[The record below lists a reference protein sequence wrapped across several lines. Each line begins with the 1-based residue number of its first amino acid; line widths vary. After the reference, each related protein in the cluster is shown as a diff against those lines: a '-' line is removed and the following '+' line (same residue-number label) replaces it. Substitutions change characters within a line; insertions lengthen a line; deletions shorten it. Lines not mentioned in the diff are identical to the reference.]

1 MKNFNNNITL
11 QVSKNATA
19 IAIGEDRKNAK
30 PVLCID
36 TGLIYA
42 SLTDAAEDVGVT
54 VTALSSCLRGK
65 TNSCKGMSWCF
76 VKESANHIE
85 DITGRIRQANAEA
98 EDAKDEK
105 DVLKEYR
112 RYTKELFTLRE
123 KETKLKQELDEVGRM
138 IEQAKHNLDALVQ
151 IDQNI

>member
-1 MKNFNNNITL
+1 MKNFNNITL
-11 QVSKNATA
+11 QVSKDAKA

-85 DITGRIRQANAEA
+85 DITGRIRRANAEV
-98 EDAKDEK
+98 EDVKDNM
-105 DVLKEYR
+105 DALKEYR

-123 KETKLKQELDEVGRM
+123 KETKLKQELDEVARM

>member
-1 MKNFNNNITL
+1 MKNFNNITL
-11 QVSKNATA
+11 QVSKDAKA

-36 TGLIYA
+36 SGLIYA

-105 DVLKEYR
+105 DALKEYR

-123 KETKLKQELDEVGRM
+123 KETKLKQELDEVGRA

>member
-1 MKNFNNNITL
+1 MKNFNNITL
-11 QVSKNATA
+11 QVSKDAKA

-76 VKESANHIE
+76 VKESANHID

-123 KETKLKQELDEVGRM
+123 KETKLKQELDEVARM

>member
-1 MKNFNNNITL
+1 MKNFNNITL
-11 QVSKNATA
+11 QVSKDAKA

-42 SLTDAAEDVGVT
+42 SLTDAAEDIGVS

-65 TNSCKGMSWCF
+65 TNSCKGTSWCF
-76 VKESANHIE
+76 VKESANHID
-85 DITGRIRQANAEA
+85 DITGRIRQA
-98 EDAKDEK
+98 KDEK
-105 DVLKEYR
+105 DALKEYR

-123 KETKLKQELDEVGRM
+123 KETKLKQELDEVARM

>member
-1 MKNFNNNITL
+1 MKNFNNITL
-11 QVSKNATA
+11 QVSKDAKA
-19 IAIGEDRKNAK
+19 VAIGEDRKNAK

-54 VTALSSCLRGK
+54 VTALGSCLRGK

-85 DITGRIRQANAEA
+85 DITGRIRRANAEA

-105 DVLKEYR
+105 DALKEYR

-123 KETKLKQELDEVGRM
+123 KETKLKQELDEVARM

>member
-1 MKNFNNNITL
+1 MKNFNNITL
-11 QVSKNATA
+11 QVSKDAKA

-42 SLTDAAEDVGVT
+42 SLTDAAEDIGVT
-54 VTALSSCLRGK
+54 VPALSSCLRGK

-76 VKESANHIE
+76 VKESANHID

-105 DVLKEYR
+105 DALKEYR

-123 KETKLKQELDEVGRM
+123 KETKLKQELDEVARM

>member
-1 MKNFNNNITL
+1 MKIMQNTTL
-11 QVSKNATA
+11 QVSKDAKA

-42 SLTDAAEDVGVT
+42 SLTDAAEDIGVS

-105 DVLKEYR
+105 DALKEYR

-123 KETKLKQELDEVGRM
+123 KETKLKQELDEVARM

>member
-1 MKNFNNNITL
+1 MKNFNNITL
-11 QVSKNATA
+11 QVSKDAKA

-42 SLTDAAEDVGVT
+42 SLTDAAEDIGVS

-76 VKESANHIE
+76 VKESANHID
-85 DITGRIRQANAEA
+85 DITGRIRQA
-98 EDAKDEK
+98 KDEK
-105 DVLKEYR
+105 DALKEYR

-123 KETKLKQELDEVGRM
+123 KETKLKQELDEVARM

>member
-1 MKNFNNNITL
+1 MKNFNNITL
-11 QVSKNATA
+11 QVSKDAKA

-76 VKESANHIE
+76 VKESANHID

-123 KETKLKQELDEVGRM
+123 KETKLKQELDEVARM

-151 IDQNI
+151 IDQNV

>member
-1 MKNFNNNITL
+1 MKNFNNITL
-11 QVSKNATA
+11 QVSKDAKA

-42 SLTDAAEDVGVT
+42 SLTDAAEDIGVT

-105 DVLKEYR
+105 DTLKEYR

-123 KETKLKQELDEVGRM
+123 KETKLKQELDEVARI
-138 IEQAKHNLDALVQ
+138 IEHAKHNLDALVQ

>member
-1 MKNFNNNITL
+1 MKNFNNITL
-11 QVSKNATA
+11 HVSKDAKA

-105 DVLKEYR
+105 DALKEYR

-123 KETKLKQELDEVGRM
+123 KETKLKQELDEVARM

>member
-1 MKNFNNNITL
+1 MKNFNNITL
-11 QVSKNATA
+11 QVSKDAKA

-85 DITGRIRQANAEA
+85 DITGRIRRANAEV

-105 DVLKEYR
+105 DALKEYR

-123 KETKLKQELDEVGRM
+123 KETKLKQELDEVARM
-138 IEQAKHNLDALVQ
+138 IDQAKHNLDALVQ

>member
-1 MKNFNNNITL
+1 MKNFNNITL
-11 QVSKNATA
+11 QVSKDAKA

-54 VTALSSCLRGK
+54 VTALSRCLRGK

-85 DITGRIRQANAEA
+85 DITGRIRRANAEA

-105 DVLKEYR
+105 DALKEYR

>member
-1 MKNFNNNITL
+1 MKNFNNITL
-11 QVSKNATA
+11 QVSKDAKA

-76 VKESANHIE
+76 VKESANHID

-105 DVLKEYR
+105 DALKEYR

-123 KETKLKQELDEVGRM
+123 KETKLKQELDEVGRA

-151 IDQNI
+151 IDQNV

>member
-1 MKNFNNNITL
+1 MKNFNNITL
-11 QVSKNATA
+11 QVSKDAKA

-85 DITGRIRQANAEA
+85 DITGRIRRANAEA

-105 DVLKEYR
+105 DALKEYR

-123 KETKLKQELDEVGRM
+123 KETKLKRELDEVARM

>member
-1 MKNFNNNITL
+1 MKNFNNITL
-11 QVSKNATA
+11 QVSKDAKA

-54 VTALSSCLRGK
+54 VTALSGCLRGK

-105 DVLKEYR
+105 DALKEYR

-123 KETKLKQELDEVGRM
+123 KETKLKQELDEVARM

>member
-1 MKNFNNNITL
+1 MTNMNNITL
-11 QVSKNATA
+11 QVSKDAKA

-65 TNSCKGMSWCF
+65 TNSCKGMAWCF

-85 DITGRIRQANAEA
+85 DITGRIRQANAEV
-98 EDAKDEK
+98 EDAKDNM
-105 DVLKEYR
+105 DALKEYR

-123 KETKLKQELDEVGRM
+123 KETKLKQELDEVARM

>member
-1 MKNFNNNITL
+1 MKNFNNITL
-11 QVSKNATA
+11 QVSKDAKA

-85 DITGRIRQANAEA
+85 DITGRIRQANAEV

-105 DVLKEYR
+105 DALKEYR

-123 KETKLKQELDEVGRM
+123 KEMKLKQELDEVARM

>member
-1 MKNFNNNITL
+1 MKNFNNITL
-11 QVSKNATA
+11 QVSKDAKA

-76 VKESANHIE
+76 E
-85 DITGRIRQANAEA
+85 DITGRIRRANAEV

-105 DVLKEYR
+105 DALKEYR

-123 KETKLKQELDEVGRM
+123 KETKLKQELDEVARM

>member
-1 MKNFNNNITL
+1 MKNFNNITL
-11 QVSKNATA
+11 QVSKDSLA

-54 VTALSSCLRGK
+54 VTALSNCLRGK

-76 VKESANHIE
+76 VQESANHID

-105 DVLKEYR
+105 DALKEYR

-123 KETKLKQELDEVGRM
+123 KETKLKQELEEVGRA
-138 IEQAKHNLDALVQ
+138 IAQAKHNLDALVQ

>member
-1 MKNFNNNITL
+1 MKNFNNITL
-11 QVSKNATA
+11 QVSKDAKA

-123 KETKLKQELDEVGRM
+123 KETKLKQELDEVARA
-138 IEQAKHNLDALVQ
+138 IEQAKYNLDALVQ

>member
-1 MKNFNNNITL
+1 MTNMNNITL
-11 QVSKNATA
+11 QVSKDAKA

-123 KETKLKQELDEVGRM
+123 KETKLKQELDEVGRA

>member
-1 MKNFNNNITL
+1 MKIMKNTTL
-11 QVSKNATA
+11 QVSKDAKA

-105 DVLKEYR
+105 DALKEYR

-123 KETKLKQELDEVGRM
+123 KETKLKQELDEVARM
-138 IEQAKHNLDALVQ
+138 IEQAQHNLDALVQ

>member
-1 MKNFNNNITL
+1 MKNFNNITL
-11 QVSKNATA
+11 QVSKDAKA

-85 DITGRIRQANAEA
+85 DITGRIRRANAEV

-105 DVLKEYR
+105 DALKEYR

-123 KETKLKQELDEVGRM
+123 KETKLKQELDEVARM
-138 IEQAKHNLDALVQ
+138 LEQAKHNLDALVQ

>member
-1 MKNFNNNITL
+1 MKIMKNTTL
-11 QVSKNATA
+11 QVSKDAKA

-112 RYTKELFTLRE
+112 RYTKELFTLRD
-123 KETKLKQELDEVGRM
+123 KETKLKQELDEVARM
-138 IEQAKHNLDALVQ
+138 IEQAQHNLDALVQ

>member
-1 MKNFNNNITL
+1 MKNFNNITL
-11 QVSKNATA
+11 QVSKDAKA

-105 DVLKEYR
+105 DALKEYR

-123 KETKLKQELDEVGRM
+123 KETKLKQELDEVGRA

>member
-1 MKNFNNNITL
+1 MKNFNNITL
-11 QVSKNATA
+11 QVSKDAKA

-105 DVLKEYR
+105 DALKEYR

-123 KETKLKQELDEVGRM
+123 KETKLKQELAEVARM

>member
-1 MKNFNNNITL
+1 MTNMNNITL
-11 QVSKNATA
+11 QVSKDAKA

-76 VKESANHIE
+76 VKESANHID
-85 DITGRIRQANAEA
+85 DITGRIRQANAEV

-105 DVLKEYR
+105 DALKEYR

-123 KETKLKQELDEVGRM
+123 KETKLKQELDEVARM

-151 IDQNI
+151 IDRNI

>member
-1 MKNFNNNITL
+1 MKTINNIIL
-11 QVSKNATA
+11 QVSKDAKT

-42 SLTDAAEDVGVT
+42 SLTDAAEDIGVS

-65 TNSCKGMSWCF
+65 TNSCKGMAWCF

-85 DITGRIRQANAEA
+85 AITDRIQQSNAEV
-98 EDAKDEK
+98 EDAKDNM
-105 DVLKEYR
+105 DALKEYR

-123 KETKLKQELDEVGRM
+123 KETKLRKELDEVGRM

>member
-1 MKNFNNNITL
+1 MKNFNNITL
-11 QVSKNATA
+11 QVSKDAKA
-19 IAIGEDRKNAK
+19 VAIGEDRKNAK

-85 DITGRIRQANAEA
+85 DITGRIRRANAEV

-105 DVLKEYR
+105 DALKEYR

-123 KETKLKQELDEVGRM
+123 KETKLKQELDEVARM

>member
-1 MKNFNNNITL
+1 MKNFNNITL
-11 QVSKNATA
+11 QVSKDAKA

-76 VKESANHIE
+76 VKESANHID

-105 DVLKEYR
+105 DALKEYR

-123 KETKLKQELDEVGRM
+123 KETKLKQELDEVGRA

>member
-1 MKNFNNNITL
+1 MTNMNNITL
-11 QVSKNATA
+11 QVSKDAKA

-65 TNSCKGMSWCF
+65 TNSCKGMSW
-76 VKESANHIE
+76 
-85 DITGRIRQANAEA
+85 
-98 EDAKDEK
+98 
-105 DVLKEYR
+105 
-112 RYTKELFTLRE
+112 
-123 KETKLKQELDEVGRM
+123 
-138 IEQAKHNLDALVQ
+138 
-151 IDQNI
+151 

>member
-1 MKNFNNNITL
+1 MKNFNNITL
-11 QVSKNATA
+11 QVSKDAKA

-36 TGLIYA
+36 TGFIYA

-85 DITGRIRQANAEA
+85 DITGRIRQANAEV

-105 DVLKEYR
+105 DALKEYR

-123 KETKLKQELDEVGRM
+123 KETKLKQELDEVARM

>member
-1 MKNFNNNITL
+1 MKIMKNTTL
-11 QVSKNATA
+11 QVSKDAKA

-42 SLTDAAEDVGVT
+42 SLTDAAEDIGVT

-105 DVLKEYR
+105 DALKEYR

-123 KETKLKQELDEVGRM
+123 KETKLKQELDEVARM

>member
-1 MKNFNNNITL
+1 MKNFNNITL
-11 QVSKNATA
+11 QVSKDAKA
-19 IAIGEDRKNAK
+19 VAIGEDRKNAK

-42 SLTDAAEDVGVT
+42 SLTDAAEDIGVS

-76 VKESANHIE
+76 VKESANHID

-123 KETKLKQELDEVGRM
+123 KETKLKQELDEVARM

>member
-1 MKNFNNNITL
+1 MKNFNNITL
-11 QVSKNATA
+11 QVSKDAKA

-42 SLTDAAEDVGVT
+42 SLTDAAEDIGVS

-65 TNSCKGMSWCF
+65 TNSCNGMSWCF
-76 VKESANHIE
+76 VKESANHID

-105 DVLKEYR
+105 DALKEYR

-123 KETKLKQELDEVGRM
+123 KETKLKQELDEVARM

>member
-1 MKNFNNNITL
+1 MKNFNNITL
-11 QVSKNATA
+11 QVSKDAKA

-85 DITGRIRQANAEA
+85 DITGRIRRANAEV

-105 DVLKEYR
+105 DALKEYR

-123 KETKLKQELDEVGRM
+123 KETKLKQELDEVARM

>member
-1 MKNFNNNITL
+1 MKNFNNVTL
-11 QVSKNATA
+11 QLSKDVKA

-42 SLTDAAEDVGVT
+42 SLTDAAEDVGAS

-98 EDAKDEK
+98 EDAKD
-105 DVLKEYR
+105 DMDALKEYR

-123 KETKLKQELDEVGRM
+123 KETKLRKELEEVGHA

>member
-1 MKNFNNNITL
+1 MKIMQNTTL
-11 QVSKNATA
+11 QVSKDAKA

-42 SLTDAAEDVGVT
+42 SLTDAAEDIGVS

-85 DITGRIRQANAEA
+85 DITGRIRQA
-98 EDAKDEK
+98 KDEK
-105 DVLKEYR
+105 DALKEYR
-112 RYTKELFTLRE
+112 RYTKELFTLRK
-123 KETKLKQELDEVGRM
+123 KETKLKQEMDEVARM
-138 IEQAKHNLDALVQ
+138 IEEAKHKVDALVQ